1 MACVA
6 EGACGRISGV
16 AVSNSESR
24 FSTGLNIQSC
34 VVKGRIGV
42 GISSHIVRAKKKVS
56 ASRELPVSLWLEVR
70 PIVPKKR
77 TLELSVKC
85 ANSSGQSLQPA
96 ESPAGTPSDSG
107 RKKLQ
112 SRSQPGELPS
122 KKAQFARK
130 PAPPGVSAPLVPSIR
145 KAPIRSRPGQY
156 VKRGL
161 GETQASPGAQEQT
174 SINRPQSSKAVESSL
189 SGFSETDLWSMLN
202 DCSRQRNWRVALD
215 VFAAMKQAEGYK
227 ANVRLYS
234 TMIRILAK
242 ANQPQRALQL
252 FDEMQ
257 TVGIDPDVYVFTAL
271 LDAYGRSGIL
281 EKAVSV
287 FQKMKETPSCKPN
300 ATTYSYMMAAYGR
313 ARQWEKIDALFNEM
327 RDIGLKSL
335 GSTFNVVIGS
345 YGRGGLWTKMEEALA
360 AMVAS
365 GCSPDTFTY
374 NTMIDAYGKGSQ
386 YKNMERTFERM
397 QAAGCPGDILTYS
410 SLIHAYR
417 KGGQFEKMEKIL
429 EQMQM
434 AGCKPDVTAY
444 SLLIDVYGKRGML
457 KKMEATLQEMQEAG
471 CKANIVTYTG
481 IMDAYGKAG
490 KYEEME
496 RIWQIMKDL
505 RLQPDYS
512 AYVATISAYGRCGM
526 YDKMETRF
534 QELEEAAK
542 EMRFGGPKLGTAAY
556 NVIIDAYGK
565 GKLIDQMESVFDVM
579 ESTGHR
585 PDVITYSALINAYG
599 KAELLE
605 KMDST
610 YVMMRV
616 KGVFPNEH
624 TYSALIDGYG
634 KLGMVEKAEAVLN
647 EMLKAGIK
655 MNVVAYTS
663 IINAYGSAKRF
674 QDMAARF
681 GAFKG
686 TGTEPSCETIGVLL
700 TALCS
705 CRLHEDVS
713 ALLNCIRSCKGFGVI
728 AWLLEEREESQ
739 GDKFLWVEATVLFDA
754 LQSEGT
760 ASRLVLYDSL
770 VEALWCFGW
779 RGRSWKVLMAG
790 RERGVFP
797 QARVVADEEL
807 LLDLHLLSVN
817 VAQVMLVSW
826 LSEMESTCI
835 KEDTPYE
842 QVTVI
847 TGWGRRSK
855 IEGDSPLK
863 AAVTAR
869 LASMKSPFRIPRENA
884 GRFVAPV
891 NQVCRWLSTESL
903 SSHLSLEDVGVPG
916 PRHLISNM

>member
-1 MACVA
+1 MAYVA
-6 EGACGRISGV
+6 EAGHGRLTGT
-16 AVSNSESR
+16 ALAHSNHR
-24 FSTGLNIQSC
+24 YITRINIQSC
-34 VVKGRIGV
+34 VVKGRV
-42 GISSHIVRAKKKVS
+42 GRENSPLVVRSKKKTS
-56 ASRELPVSLWLEVR
+56 APRDLPVSLCLEIT
-70 PIVPKKR
+70 PALLKKR
-77 TLELSVKC
+77 IMNLSAKC

-96 ESPAGTPSDSG
+96 ESPAGTPSDPL
-107 RKKLQ
+107 RKQLQ
-112 SRSQPGELPS
+112 SRSVPGELPA
-122 KKAQFARK
+122 KKAQPAGK
-130 PAPPGVSAPLVPSIR
+130 PPVSYFR
-145 KAPIRSRPGQY
+145 KAPSRVRPGPY
-156 VKRGL
+156 LRRTS
-161 GETQASPGAQEQT
+161 GEIQASPGAHEQT
-174 SINRPQSSKAVESSL
+174 SVTRSYTSKAVESSL
-189 SGFSETDLWSMLN
+189 SGLSETKLWSMLN
-202 DCSRQRNWRVALD
+202 DCSKQRSWRVALD
-215 VFAAMKQAEGYK
+215 VFAAMKQVKGYK

-234 TMIRILAK
+234 MMIRILAK

-271 LDAYGRSGIL
+271 LDAYGRSGML

-287 FQKMKETPSCKPN
+287 FQKMKETPPCKPN
-300 ATTYSYMMAAYGR
+300 ATTYGYMMAAYGR
-313 ARQWEKIDALFNEM
+313 ARQWEKIDALFCEM

-335 GSTFNVVIGS
+335 RNTFNVVIGA
-345 YGRGGLWTKMEEALA
+345 YGKGGLWTKMEEALD
-360 AMVAS
+360 AMVAA
-365 GCSPDTFTY
+365 GCTPDTFTY

-386 YKNMERTFERM
+386 YRSMERTFERM
-397 QAAGCPGDILTYS
+397 QSAGCPGDILTYS

-417 KGGQFEKMEKIL
+417 KAGQFEKMEKIL
-429 EQMQM
+429 EQMQI

-481 IMDAYGKAG
+481 IMDAYGKAA

-496 RIWQIMKDL
+496 RVWKTMKDL
-505 RLQPDYS
+505 CLQPDYS

-542 EMRFGGPKLGTAAY
+542 EMRFCGPKLGTFAY

-565 GKLIDQMESVFDVM
+565 GKLIDQMESTFEVM
-579 ESTGHR
+579 QTTGYR

-605 KMDST
+605 RMDST

-616 KGVFPNEH
+616 KGVSPNEH

-634 KLGMVEKAEAVLN
+634 KLGMVEKAEAALD
-647 EMLKAGIK
+647 EMIKAGIK

-674 QDMAARF
+674 QDMATRF
-681 GAFKG
+681 FALKG
-686 TGTEPSCETIGVLL
+686 TGAEPSCETIGVLL

-705 CRLHEDVS
+705 CRLHEEVS
-713 ALLNCIRSCKGFGVI
+713 ALLDCIQSCKRFGVI
-728 AWLLEEREESQ
+728 AWLLEERGESQ
-739 GDKFLWVEATVLFDA
+739 GNRLLWVEATVLFDA

-779 RGRSWKVLMAG
+779 RGRAWKVLMAG

-847 TGWGRRSK
+847 TGWGKRSRK
-855 IEGDSPLK
+855 EGDSPLK

-869 LASMKSPFRIPRENA
+869 LASMNSPFRIPRENA

-891 NQVCRWLSTESL
+891 NQVCRWLSTERL
-903 SSHLSLEDVGVPG
+903 SSHLSLEDVDVPG
-916 PRHLISNM
+916 PSHLISNV